1 MATKPTPKPTLT
13 PTPTLTPVPT
23 PNPTPTPTPTTGNSE
38 FKKILN
44 NQNITNP
51 YAVPTITTTD
61 YLTQTSEPDII
72 ASVNGVFQQLMG
84 RNATADEIKKYGAE
98 LLAAER
104 KYPGTYTGQTTYQE
118 SGKRSTVS
126 GTQVSRGV
134 NVQDF
139 LSQLVQGTAEA
150 KAYRAATTYMDAMIS
165 ANNKYRGA
173 YSG

>member
-1 MATKPTPKPTLT
+1 MATPKPKPSASSSSSSDFSKILSQNANLAN
-13 PTPTLTPVPT
+13 PYPVPT
-23 PNPTPTPTPTTGNSE
+23 
-38 FKKILN
+38 
-44 NQNITNP
+44 
-51 YAVPTITTTD
+51 VTTTD

-84 RNATADEIKKYGAE
+84 RNATAAEIKQYGAE
-98 LLAAER
+98 LLAAEK
-104 KYPGTYTGQTTYQE
+104 KYPGTYTGTTTYQE
-118 SGKRSTVS
+118 SGKRATVS
-126 GTQVSRGV
+126 GTQVSRGA

-139 LSQLVQGTAEA
+139 VSQLVQGTAEA

>member
-1 MATKPTPKPTLT
+1 MVVKTPKPTPKPSVAPT
-13 PTPTLTPVPT
+13 PAPTLTPSPSASS
-23 PNPTPTPTPTTGNSE
+23 GSDSA
-38 FKKILN
+38 FSKILN
-44 NQNITNP
+44 QNQNLANP
-51 YAVPTITTTD
+51 YAVPTVTTTD

-84 RNATADEIKKYGAE
+84 RNATADEIKRYGAE
-98 LLAAER
+98 LLAAEK
-104 KYPGTYTGQTTYQE
+104 KYPGTYTGTTSYQE
-118 SGKRSTVS
+118 TGKRATVS

-134 NVQDF
+134 NVSDF